1 MSHPRPLDPTDHLRR
16 PWRVHAL
23 ARAEALAL
31 HDVWEVDAT
40 LPPGAT
46 LAQWADA
53 LRQERQSVAT
63 RVLFALR
70 WGLGRVLG
78 LDRGSSG
85 FSLVYAE
92 PEEQLHRIENRTVSA
107 FLHLSLA
114 GRRPRLAVYVQ
125 PHGKLGRWYLR
136 GIDPFR
142 RAIVYPSLVA
152 AGRRAV
158 RRLTT

>member
-31 HDVWEVDAT
+31 HDVWEVDAR

-70 WGLGRVLG
+70 WGFGRVLG

-114 GRRPRLAVYVQ
+114 GRRPRLAVYVR

>member
-53 LRQERQSVAT
+53 LRRERQSVAT
-63 RVLFALR
+63 RALFALR

-114 GRRPRLAVYVQ
+114 GRRPRLAVYVR

>member
-53 LRQERQSVAT
+53 LRRERQSVAT
-63 RVLFALR
+63 RALFALR

-92 PEEQLHRIENRTVSA
+92 PEEQLHRIENRTSRHSCTSRSPGAGQGWPCTCGHMGSSA
-107 FLHLSLA
+107 GGTCAASIPFGAPSCIRA
-114 GRRPRLAVYVQ
+114 SWRLA
-125 PHGKLGRWYLR
+125 
-136 GIDPFR
+136 
-142 RAIVYPSLVA
+142 AAPSV
-152 AGRRAV
+152 G
-158 RRLTT
+158 